1 MKPSVPLAVPLT
13 VVLGPSGAQ
22 AQTAVK
28 IGILSDMSSLSRR
41 HGRTELRGGREDGG
55 RRLRPREGYDGDL
68 SQTHHSTSRDGGLAQ
83 LRKIGDRTRQ
93 RASRRSSPTQSTA
106 SHRANNVQLAQ
117 PLGRVIKESSYLGR
131 LLSAARRDKMDR

>member
-41 HGRTELRGGREDGG
+41 HGRTELRGGRQDGG
-55 RRLRPREGYDGDL
+55 RRLRPREGYDGDRL
-68 SQTHHSTSRDGGLAQ
+68 ALILRIRSATITTMGTIVTRPRKTKAKRHATGPLVPNALERNGFQGRTWPSGSR
-83 LRKIGDRTRQ
+83 
-93 RASRRSSPTQSTA
+93 
-106 SHRANNVQLAQ
+106 N
-117 PLGRVIKESSYLGR
+117 
-131 LLSAARRDKMDR
+131 